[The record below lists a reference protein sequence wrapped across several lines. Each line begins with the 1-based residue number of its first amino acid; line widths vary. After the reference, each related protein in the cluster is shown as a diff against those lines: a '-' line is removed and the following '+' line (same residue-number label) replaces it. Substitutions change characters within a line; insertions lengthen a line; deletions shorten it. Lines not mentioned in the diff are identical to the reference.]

1 MTDAAPA
8 ADGARV
14 GLVLVSHV
22 AAIAEGLR
30 DLVAQMA
37 PDVAVEP
44 AGGTDDGG
52 IGTSFDLVAAA
63 LGQADNGAGVVVLYD
78 LGSALLTTETALD
91 LLDDRAR
98 ARVRV
103 ADSPLVEGA
112 IAASVEAQGGG
123 DLSAV
128 VAAAESAA
136 GLRGG
141 ADPADTAEPAHT
153 ADPADTADD
162 VLRASATLVNAVG
175 LHARPA
181 GALARALAG
190 LDADIRVGRPGDD
203 GVNARSVLSV
213 IALGLGN
220 GQQVEYAA
228 TGPDARQ
235 ALDTA
240 VELTRNRF
248 GDPE

>member
-1 MTDAAPA
+1 MSDDTAA
-8 ADGARV
+8 GAGSRV

-37 PDVAVEP
+37 PEVGVEP
-44 AGGTDDGG
+44 AGGADDGG
-52 IGTSFDLVAAA
+52 IGTSFDLVVAA
-63 LGQADNGAGVVVLYD
+63 LGRADTGDGAVVLYD

-98 ARVRV
+98 VRVRI
-103 ADSPLVEGA
+103 ADAPLVEGA
-112 IAASVEAQGGG
+112 IAAGVEAQGGG

-128 VAAAESAA
+128 VAAAESAGGSA
-136 GLRGG
+136 PRADGEPATGLPDRPDG
-141 ADPADTAEPAHT
+141 ADG
-153 ADPADTADD
+153 

-190 LDADIRVGRPGDD
+190 LDADVRVGRPGAD

-240 VELTRNRF
+240 LELTRNRF
-248 GDPE
+248 GDAE